1 MNSFESK
8 NQEKDNEEW
17 PISPSFLV
25 KSIILKNETFSINK
39 HGVYPSDTVRGLV
52 ADASDDPD
60 IQNPL
65 SLFQVVPKSCEFKE
79 FDYLKTINPVKDD
92 SYLNEILEGKKIIRV
107 DPKTLYRNKTCCDM
121 FRECNGYENKCHEQ
135 DCRIALLY
143 HKDLKGIHYTN
154 NFEEYYNQLIK
165 IINEYNQKIAK
176 EYPLHCERDKENRL
190 YVWYQCPHSRFLE
203 YFFPIIHSGKVIA
216 VLMQGQ
222 RIPKNGLNREDVFK
236 EVLANKQVNEEKKK
250 NLWQSIENDIQDNK
264 FGEDSMP
271 ESRLNAIWRR
281 IQSLEERIDGEI
293 MAYVRA
299 YVSNNFYRI
308 EEQFHQQIKNEIN
321 PNGELAKAT
330 YTKIVNGTL
339 QEICDIFNR
348 EGFIRIY
355 STESEFEEA
364 KSNTDTFYLIG
375 AYPALTEEEIQD
387 FGKIKFQNLPSDL
400 KKLEAMNNEDFNSY
414 MHPYLNKKIKFHKG
428 AIFRIES
435 LSIGN
440 TKHLIWKE
448 YPKKKDIDQKQF
460 DEFSNFLKTFYHTL
474 WEPYNLLQSVKLRKN
489 LETSMRVSVHETS
502 QIIPVII
509 NTLEKEYHLD
519 SRIRIRED
527 RLSIPNITQ
536 RTNILYDTINRLL
549 LLDNL
554 YRRSTLMFK
563 ELTPKTDWT
572 DLHRLIYSI
581 RSLCDEKAEKNNM
594 QKIIVRHTN
603 GFEINQYKIYTDEQL
618 ISHTFFNFIDNAIK
632 YGYMGSNIKINISLS
647 EANLQKEKKGDWEL
661 IDAIQI
667 SIVSYGAGISEEDEK
682 HIYELFFRS
691 QASKVKE
698 GMGIGLFLVK
708 KICNSLGYTV
718 KCKSEKLSEYNL
730 PMYYYGMKQ
739 NKAAQLKLNDVSD
752 SLIEET
758 VYKDLSAGVWNIE
771 DFEFKAAINQ
781 STYRNEFIVTLK
793 PINNNLIKPIK
804 L

>member
-1 MNSFESK
+1 MSSFESK
-8 NQEKDNEEW
+8 SQEKDNVEW

-25 KSIILKNETFSINK
+25 KSVIPENETFSLNK
-39 HGVYPSDTVRGLV
+39 HGVYPSDTVRGLL

-65 SLFQVVPKSCEFKE
+65 SLFQVVPRSCEFEK
-79 FDYLKTINPVKDD
+79 FGYIKAINPAKDD
-92 SYLNEILEGKKIIRV
+92 SYLNEILEGKKIIRI
-107 DPKTLYRNKTCCDM
+107 DPKTLYRSKTCCDK

-143 HKDLKGIHYTN
+143 HKDLKEIHYTD

-176 EYPLHCERDKENRL
+176 EYPLHCERDKANRL

-222 RIPKNGLNREDVFK
+222 RIPKNGLNKEDVFK
-236 EVLANKQVNEEKKK
+236 EVLANDQVNEEKKK
-250 NLWQSIENDIQDNK
+250 NLWQSIENDIQDNN
-264 FGEDSMP
+264 FGEDPMP

-281 IQSLEERIDGEI
+281 IQSLEERNDGEI

-308 EEQFHQQIKNEIN
+308 EEHFHRQIKNEIN
-321 PNGELAKAT
+321 PSGELAKTT

-355 STESEFEEA
+355 STEPEFEEV

-375 AYPALTEEEIQD
+375 AYPALTEEKIQD

-400 KKLEAMNNEDFNSY
+400 KELEAMKNEDFNFY
-414 MHPYLNKKIKFHKG
+414 MHPYLNKKIKFHDG
-428 AIFRIES
+428 VIFRIES

-448 YPKKKDIDQKQF
+448 YPKKKDIDRKQF

-474 WEPYNLLQSVKLRKN
+474 WEPYNLLQSVKLRKK

-519 SRIRIRED
+519 SLIRIRED
-527 RLSIPNITQ
+527 RLSIPGITK
-536 RTNILYDTINRLL
+536 RTNILYDTISRLL

-563 ELTPKTDWT
+563 ELNPKTEWI

-581 RSLCDEKAEKNNM
+581 RSLCDEIARKNNM
-594 QKIIVRHTN
+594 QKIIVRGTN
-603 GFEINQYKIYTDEQL
+603 WSNFNQYEVYTDYQL
-618 ISHTFFNFIDNAIK
+618 ISHVFFNLIDNAIK
-632 YGYMGSNIKINISLS
+632 YGHMGSNIRINISLS
-647 EANLQKEKKGDWEL
+647 ETDLQKERNENWNSIE
-661 IDAIQI
+661 AIQI
-667 SIVSYGAGISEEDEK
+667 SIVSYGVEISKEDEK
-682 HIYELFFRS
+682 HIYELFYRS
-691 QASKVKE
+691 QASKAKE

-708 KICNSLGYTV
+708 KICNSLGYAV

-730 PMYYYGMKQ
+730 PMYYYGKGQ
-739 NKAAQLKLNDVSD
+739 NNTAQLKLNDVSD
-752 SLIEET
+752 SLIEEA
-758 VYKDLSAGVWNIE
+758 VNNDLSAGVWSIE
-771 DFEFKAAINQ
+771 DFEFEAAVNQ
-781 STYRNEFIVTLK
+781 STYRNEFIVILK
-793 PINNNLIKPIK
+793 PINNNLIKPI
-804 L
+804 